1 MADCKSSAP
10 QAAVGITWAVAF
22 IATIWRFAGP
32 ARQHSSD
39 FVLGTGVTLLVFQAF
54 AALLLC
60 VLRYIGNPPF
70 GFIWCFTS
78 LVFVNIAIHIAILGS
93 DVARVTLSP
102 DTVPFNLLEYDLA
115 SLVCQCLFLTGI
127 FTLSFGAGSH
137 SNPPPW
143 AHRGRRHG
151 RATALTRSPDVDYA
165 SADAGPGGS
174 PVHSIGLDSD
184 EGTPA

>member
-1 MADCKSSAP
+1 M
-10 QAAVGITWAVAF
+10 
-22 IATIWRFAGP
+22 
-32 ARQHSSD
+32 
-39 FVLGTGVTLLVFQAF
+39 
-54 AALLLC
+54 
-60 VLRYIGNPPF
+60 
-70 GFIWCFTS
+70 
-78 LVFVNIAIHIAILGS
+78 
-93 DVARVTLSP
+93 ARVTLSP